1 MVPHNLLLGELERYG
16 SEVWAI
22 QWIRNWLDAH
32 SNRIEVKSVMSGWK
46 AVMSGVRLEVCVGT
60 GALQHVYQWIERVGS
75 SAPSAIFADD
85 TCVRSTLDAR
95 DGGDALQRTWKSL
108 RSDST

>member
-46 AVMSGVRLEVCVGT
+46 AVMSGVPLEVCVGT
-60 GALQHVYQWIERVGS
+60 GALQHVYQWIESVGS
-75 SAPSAIFADD
+75 SAPSAIFQM
-85 TCVRSTLDAR
+85 TLVCVVHLMQEM
-95 DGGDALQRTWKSL
+95 GGILSKGPGKA
-108 RSDST
+108 